1 MHDRVEELIRTLGLA
16 PHPEGGHFVETFR
29 STLRVTPADGRPPR
43 AALTAIYFLLPEGAC
58 SRWHRVRS
66 DEAWHWC
73 EGAPLELLTVGPDG
87 GHVTITTLGPLA
99 PGSAPLHV
107 VPAGWWQAARPSG
120 GYALVGCTV
129 GPGFDFADF
138 TMLADVPAP
147 ARPAMHPASLRDA
160 LL

>member
-1 MHDRVEELIRTLGLA
+1 MHPRAEELIRALGLA

-29 STLRVTPADGRPPR
+29 SPLEVTPADGRGAR
-43 AALTAIYFLLPEGAC
+43 ASLTAILFLLQEGAC

-66 DEAWHWC
+66 DEAWHWY

-87 GHVTITTLGPLA
+87 GDVAVTTLGPL
-99 PGSAPLHV
+99 SAGAVPQHV
-107 VPAGWWQAARPSG
+107 VPAGWWQAARPVD

-138 TMLADVPAP
+138 ALLADVPA
-147 ARPAMHPASLRDA
+147 AERPAMRPAALIDELR
-160 LL
+160 